1 MSEQANQNVADLI
14 HGLTVEA
21 YGEQALEETAQEAV
35 ADTETADEANTQPDT
50 QDAVL
55 EAEPPVYATVLDEEM
70 EIELSLPE
78 VEDEP
83 EYDEDDDDY
92 DPRLA
97 AEREKRRQLE
107 RELERTRRE
116 SARAQEEKWRS
127 EATRVFPLMPESVRD
142 RLISEAK
149 SHRAFLRA
157 AKEQHDV
164 FVEVA
169 NRARKDVLDH
179 LEQLRE
185 QAVAEGRE
193 EAQAAWGRPT
203 TGDSPPRRAMEAA
216 ERASQRR
223 GALSLADQIKE
234 RLAAGRR

>member
-21 YGEQALEETAQEAV
+21 YGEEAAQEAV
-35 ADTETADEANTQPDT
+35 ADPETVEEADTQPDT
-50 QDAVL
+50 QDAPL
-55 EAEPPVYATVLDEEM
+55 GAEPPVYATVLDEEM

-78 VEDEP
+78 VEDEA
-83 EYDEDDDDY
+83 EDDDEIDEY
-92 DPRLA
+92 TDPRLA

-107 RELERTRRE
+107 RELEQTRRAQRRSE
-116 SARAQEEKWRS
+116 SDKWRS
-127 EATRVFPLMPESVRD
+127 EADRVFPLMPESVRD

-169 NRARKDVLDH
+169 NRARKDVLEH
-179 LEQLRE
+179 LDALKE

-203 TGDSPPRRAMEAA
+203 TGDSVPRRAA
-216 ERASQRR
+216 ELSHRDQERR
-223 GALSLADQIKE
+223 RSMSLADMVKE